1 MSLADVLERLLIEE
15 PGLTPVELYQ
25 RLGRTQSKVRSA
37 DVVYTVLATQRDRF
51 VQSSAGRFSSTKH
64 VEPVAEEGSLQPG
77 WTELERDLRSQ
88 LKGCRM
94 VAEIGLGA
102 ALHQEVMDGLGEACQ
117 DLPGPGE
124 VARDA
129 RALLVVGLVGHG
141 IYYYELGSFWGDIPV
156 KGLDQ
161 SYGPAF
167 LRALELLNLET
178 FADMVAEDRALR
190 YVAPILAHGGIPKR
204 CLPEFF
210 GIFLVGFLGAGL
222 GFTLVLVLL
231 GAMRELLGNGTLFA
245 NMHLLFGDMAKDWT
259 LTIPHYK
266 KFLFFI
272 LPPGAF
278 LCLGLIIAG
287 KNIIDEW
294 LKTRSKQT
302 STSVIGSKRVRTT
315 GNIS

>member
-77 WTELERDLRSQ
+77 WRELERDLRSQ

-210 GIFLVGFLGAGL
+210 GLMDDGLARGASDATDAPATPEAPATTEAAEGTETTEAISGQQASAKVPAVRRRVGP
-222 GFTLVLVLL
+222 
-231 GAMRELLGNGTLFA
+231 R
-245 NMHLLFGDMAKDWT
+245 
-259 LTIPHYK
+259 
-266 KFLFFI
+266 
-272 LPPGAF
+272 LP
-278 LCLGLIIAG
+278 
-287 KNIIDEW
+287 
-294 LKTRSKQT
+294 
-302 STSVIGSKRVRTT
+302 
-315 GNIS
+315 